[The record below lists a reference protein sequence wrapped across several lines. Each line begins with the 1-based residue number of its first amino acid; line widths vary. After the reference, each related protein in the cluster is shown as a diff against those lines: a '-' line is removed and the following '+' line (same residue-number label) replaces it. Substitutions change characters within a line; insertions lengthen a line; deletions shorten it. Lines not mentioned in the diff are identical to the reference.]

1 MKRCIKGMGRSLG
14 GRRWGEG
21 EGEGVEVWM
30 LVLVLVL
37 VLVCIATGLDWDGI
51 LLSLLASTR
60 ICRAWIKNGKEGA

>member
-1 MKRCIKGMGRSLG
+1 M
-14 GRRWGEG
+14 
-21 EGEGVEVWM
+21 
-30 LVLVLVL
+30 LVLVL